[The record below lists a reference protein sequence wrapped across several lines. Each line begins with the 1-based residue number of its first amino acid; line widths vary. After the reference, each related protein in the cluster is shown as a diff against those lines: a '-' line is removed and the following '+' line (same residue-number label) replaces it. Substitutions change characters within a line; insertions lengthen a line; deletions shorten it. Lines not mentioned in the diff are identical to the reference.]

1 MIPDFGK
8 YHHREKE
15 DYSKYGNLEDIIS
28 SILLKQINK
37 IISPKIRYRSKNM
50 IKIIFLSL

>member
-8 YHHREKE
+8 YHHREKG

-37 IISPKIRYRSKNM
+37 IISPKIRYRSKIM